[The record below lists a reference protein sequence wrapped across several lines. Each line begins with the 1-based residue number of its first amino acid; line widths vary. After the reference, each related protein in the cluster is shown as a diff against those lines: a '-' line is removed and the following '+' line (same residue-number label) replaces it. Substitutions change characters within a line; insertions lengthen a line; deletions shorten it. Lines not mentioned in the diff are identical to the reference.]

1 MLRRKRPPKTSPPM
15 SEFDLELLSDDH
27 DKKGFRCGK
36 ESLERYLRETAK
48 GHLTKG
54 VSVTRVLVERDSRKP
69 KSVLGY
75 FTVTSTV
82 ATAVKWPGVAKG
94 LPTMPVPMVL
104 LGRLAVAED
113 WQGRGIARL
122 LLAAARQIA
131 AASMRGTG
139 GIVMA
144 VDPADEELLAF
155 HAKYGFKRVDDDSL
169 RMFLPLDS
177 LC

>member
-1 MLRRKRPPKTSPPM
+1 M

-27 DKKGFRCGK
+27 DRKGFRCGK
-36 ESLERYLRETAK
+36 ESLERYLQETAK

-54 VSVTRVLVERDSRKP
+54 VSITRVLVERSSRKP
-69 KSVLGY
+69 KPVPGY

-82 ATAVKWPGVAKG
+82 ATAAKWPGAAKG

-131 AASMRGTG
+131 AASMRGAG
-139 GIVMA
+139 GIGMA
-144 VDPADEELLAF
+144 VDPADEDLVAF
-155 HAKYGFKRVDDDSL
+155 YAKYGFRRVDAESL

>member
-1 MLRRKRPPKTSPPM
+1 M

-27 DKKGFRCGK
+27 DRKGFRCGS

-54 VSVTRVLVERDSRKP
+54 VSITRVMVERDARKP
-69 KSVLGY
+69 KPILGY
-75 FTVTSTV
+75 FTLTSTL
-82 ATAVKWPGVAKG
+82 AKAANWPGASKG
-94 LPTMPVPMVL
+94 LPTMPVPIVL

-122 LLAAARQIA
+122 LLAAVREIA
-131 AASMRGTG
+131 AVSMRGAG
-139 GIVMA
+139 GVGLA
-144 VDPADEELLAF
+144 VDPADEELVAF
-155 HAKYGFKRVDDDSL
+155 YSKYGFIRVEQQSL

>member
-1 MLRRKRPPKTSPPM
+1 M

-27 DKKGFRCGK
+27 DRKGFRCGK
-36 ESLERYLRETAK
+36 DSLERYLRETAK

-54 VSVTRVLVERDSRKP
+54 VSITRVLVERNARKP
-69 KSVLGY
+69 KPVLGY
-75 FTVTSTV
+75 FTLTSTV
-82 ATAVKWPGVAKG
+82 ASAANWPGVAKG
-94 LPTMPVPMVL
+94 LPSMPVPMVL
-104 LGRLAVAED
+104 LGRIAVAED

-131 AASMRGTG
+131 AASMRGAG
-139 GIVMA
+139 GIGMA
-144 VDPADEELLAF
+144 VDPADQELVAF
-155 HAKYGFKRVDDDSL
+155 YAKYGFRRVDDESL

>member
-1 MLRRKRPPKTSPPM
+1 M
-15 SEFDLELLSDDH
+15 SAYDLELLSDVH
-27 DKKGFRCGK
+27 DRKGFVCGR

-48 GHLTKG
+48 GHLVKG
-54 VSVTRVLVERDSRKP
+54 VGITRVLVEQGVSRTKP
-69 KSVLGY
+69 ILGY
-75 FTVTSTV
+75 FTLTSTL
-82 ATAVKWPGVAKG
+82 VKAAEWPGVAKG
-94 LPTMPVPMVL
+94 LPVMPVPVVL
-104 LGRLAVAED
+104 LGRLAVATD

-139 GIVMA
+139 GIGLA
-144 VDPADEELLAF
+144 VDPADEELVAF
-155 HAKYGFKRVDDDSL
+155 YAKYGFRRVESESL

>member
-1 MLRRKRPPKTSPPM
+1 M

-27 DKKGFRCGK
+27 DRKGFRCGK
-36 ESLERYLRETAK
+36 DSLERYLRETAK

-54 VSVTRVLVERDSRKP
+54 VSITRVLVERNARKP
-69 KSVLGY
+69 KPVLGY
-75 FTVTSTV
+75 FTLTSTV
-82 ATAVKWPGVAKG
+82 ASAANWPGAAKG
-94 LPTMPVPMVL
+94 LPSMPVPMVL
-104 LGRLAVAED
+104 LGRIAVAED

-131 AASMRGTG
+131 AASMRGAG
-139 GIVMA
+139 GIGMA
-144 VDPADEELLAF
+144 VDPADEGLVAF
-155 HAKYGFKRVDDDSL
+155 YAKYGFRRVDDESL